1 MELDSFFE
9 RVLESMAA
17 SYDVLRDAQVVS
29 RRVDALA
36 QLRALN
42 SKYVLSEK
50 HVLWEANAYDHALIL
65 KVHTLTAEMVED
77 WFAFLTRE
85 AESPLVHPETKYPP
99 EGHMASTLTL
109 ILLCESVEPEA
120 AKAVRRAKFSKSYCF
135 SLRGWVTGRIAAAD
149 AGRRCAY
156 ASRDAKDLKAHLLG
170 LMRAQ

>member
-1 MELDSFFE
+1 MEFDAFFE

-17 SYDVLRDAQVVS
+17 SYDVLWEAQVVS

-42 SKYVLSEK
+42 SKYVLNEK

-65 KVHTLTAEMVED
+65 KVQTLTAGMVED
-77 WFAFLTRE
+77 WFAFMTRE
-85 AESPLVHPETKYPP
+85 AEASLVHPGAKCPP

-109 ILLCESVEPEA
+109 ILLCDAVEPEA
-120 AKAVRRAKFSKSYCF
+120 ARAVHRARFSKSYYF

-149 AGRRCAY
+149 VGSGCVS